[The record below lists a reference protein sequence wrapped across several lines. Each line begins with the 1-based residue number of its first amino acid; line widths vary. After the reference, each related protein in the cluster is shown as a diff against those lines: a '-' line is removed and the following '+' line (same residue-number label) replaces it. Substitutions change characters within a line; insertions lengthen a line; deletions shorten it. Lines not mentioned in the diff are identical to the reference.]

1 MGSRLIS
8 GWNPQKSHQN
18 FRGDKEREGGREV
31 KRERGRQGGKERE
44 GGREVRSEVRMERVA
59 AWWRLERME
68 GRRG

>member
-31 KRERGRQGGKERE
+31 KRERE
-44 GGREVRSEVRMERVA
+44 GGREVRREREA
-59 AWWRLERME
+59 
-68 GRRG
+68 GR